1 MRPISLSLSLALLL
15 GGCLSQPNDTASVPA
30 ARADVLKPGDSVIIT
45 VAGED
50 ELSGLFI
57 INSEGALQLQMLG
70 KVPAAGLSPVALQER
85 LRQSLAA
92 GYLKNPQVVVARV
105 AGPAPALPPPVLRQS
120 EAGQ

>member
-1 MRPISLSLSLALLL
+1 
-15 GGCLSQPNDTASVPA
+15 
-30 ARADVLKPGDSVIIT
+30 

-50 ELSGLFI
+50 ELSGIFT
-57 INSEGALQLQMLG
+57 INSEGVLQLQMLG
-70 KVPAAGLSPVALQER
+70 KVLAAGLSPAALQER

-92 GYLKNPQVVVARV
+92 GYLKNPQVVVARA